1 MASMS
6 SGRLR
11 SWSVSSIRRTRV
23 PPCWRAKSQL
33 NSADRAPPTCRYPV
47 GAGAKRTRGLDVT
60 GSRVPAA
67 SPPLAV
73 AGRYQGMA
81 TPPLGR
87 RIWPVMNLLASE
99 ARYRT
104 A

>member
-11 SWSVSSIRRTRV
+11 SWSVSSMRRTRV

-73 AGRYQGMA
+73 AG
-81 TPPLGR
+81 PLPGHGHAA
-87 RIWPVMNLLASE
+87 VGAEDLAGHE
-99 ARYRT
+99 LAGV
-104 A
+104 